1 MMDLKMT
8 NSSWMSREE
17 IPSPVKSSIGC
28 HVRFFLAIVLS
39 LQPTTGL
46 LLAEES
52 PAFRVESNLKAAA
65 SKVDITPPPDT
76 PVVGHI
82 RPVNGIRDPLR
93 AGILLLAN
101 EQTRAAIVTLD
112 LINAPGDMVAAIREV
127 ISSKTATPRENIM
140 VAASHN
146 HSGPGWSRETPWSR
160 EMVEKIGQAAA
171 ASVSKMR
178 PVSIGYAEDEIDFNI
193 NRRKVINGRA
203 VVRLNPDGPCD
214 HRVKVLRFDDGQT
227 LEPMAVLMHAVC
239 HPCVFTWGDKLTPPF
254 PNGLPKITADFPG
267 EAQTFVEKIFGPQTN
282 ALFLQ
287 GCAGDI
293 RPNLP
298 GVPYRCGDEA
308 DIRWTGR
315 SLGCAVVRAV
325 DRSAVRENL
334 AKRKSIYPL
343 KVASSTIELPGK
355 KEKVACEM
363 QALRV
368 GDFLFLTIP
377 GEPMVEYGFQIEKA
391 IADRAIPIV
400 VGYANDSLGYI
411 CTAESHQY
419 GGYEPNMSPLL
430 PEAEPLILDELGR
443 LTDKVLADVFESFKP
458 VTK

>member
-1 MMDLKMT
+1 MIVNEM
-8 NSSWMSREE
+8 NSRMALPHIRVT
-17 IPSPVKSSIGC
+17 IPTHALMVGQFI
-28 HVRFFLAIVLS
+28 RAALALLC
-39 LQPTTGL
+39 LQTVGL
-46 LLAEES
+46 IAIADEV
-52 PAFRVESNLKAAA
+52 PAFRVESNLKAAVA
-65 SKVDITPPPDT
+65 KVDITPPPET

-82 RPVNGIRDPLR
+82 RPTNGVHDPIR

-101 EQTRAAIVTLD
+101 EQTRAAIITLD
-112 LINAPGDMVAAIREV
+112 LISSPKEMVAALRDV
-127 ISSKTATPRENIM
+127 VSRATDTPHENIL

-160 EMVEKIGQAAA
+160 DMVAKIGQAAGKA
-171 ASVSKMR
+171 VHELR

-203 VVRLNPDGPCD
+203 VVRLNPEGPCD
-214 HRVKVLRFDDGQT
+214 HRVKVLRIDDGRS
-227 LEPMAVLMHAVC
+227 LEPMTILMHAVC

-254 PNGLPKITADFPG
+254 PNGFPWISADFPG
-267 EAQTFVEKIFGPQTN
+267 AAQTFVEQVYGPQTC

-298 GVPYRCGDEA
+298 GVPYRCGNEA

-315 SLGCAVVRAV
+315 SLGCAVVRAA
-325 DRSAVRENL
+325 DRSVVRENL
-334 AKRKSIYPL
+334 ARRKTIYPL

-355 KEKVACEM
+355 KEKIECEM

-368 GDFLFLTIP
+368 GEFLFLTIP

-443 LTDKVLADVFESFKP
+443 LADKVLADVFESFKP
-458 VTK
+458 NTK